1 MEKPPRATNT
11 GIRGSP
17 RQTTAPQD
25 RERLQGLT
33 RLEAVRIREKRILDG
48 KRIQAENQGRPGSSV
63 REAGHRRLRRAR
75 AVLDPARHRRLR
87 RAAQASSFTL
97 REERTRTE
105 FRSREQSSRMRRE
118 RLAARTV
125 PRILQARPYQAGEA
139 LEIRL
144 QGSIQIQE

>member
-1 MEKPPRATNT
+1 MEKPLRATNT

-33 RLEAVRIREKRILDG
+33 RLEAVRIREKRTLDG

-63 REAGHRRLRRAR
+63 REAGHRRLRRA
-75 AVLDPARHRRLR
+75 
-87 RAAQASSFTL
+87 AQASSFTL
-97 REERTRTE
+97 REGRTRTE

-144 QGSIQIQE
+144 QASIQIQE

>member
-1 MEKPPRATNT
+1 MKPVY
-11 GIRGSP
+11 
-17 RQTTAPQD
+17 
-25 RERLQGLT
+25 ERFIENPDFTKSEFVELIKCAEDPEAVR
-33 RLEAVRIREKRILDG
+33 RLKEEAVRIRE

-75 AVLDPARHRRLR
+75 AVLDPARHRCLR

-97 REERTRTE
+97 REGRTRTE

-125 PRILQARPYQAGEA
+125 PRILQARSRLAGEA
-139 LEIRL
+139 LKIRL
-144 QGSIQIQE
+144 RASIQIRE

>member
-1 MEKPPRATNT
+1 MKPVY
-11 GIRGSP
+11 
-17 RQTTAPQD
+17 
-25 RERLQGLT
+25 ERFIENPDFTKPDFIELIKCAEDPEAVR
-33 RLEAVRIREKRILDG
+33 RLKEEAVRIREKRTLDG

-63 REAGHRRLRRAR
+63 REAGHRRLRRA
-75 AVLDPARHRRLR
+75 
-87 RAAQASSFTL
+87 AQASSFTL
-97 REERTRTE
+97 REGRTRTE